1 MSSLPASRTTTR
13 NAAVTG
19 LLSLA
24 LAGGLLLGASG
35 ARADGVD
42 ANPPTIPPTTL
53 APLSLGGT
61 ATTGPKAGSPATPT
75 AHTTPTT
82 IAASAGAS
90 YEKAKTLITAK
101 DWTGAG
107 AALLEAD
114 KLQPNNADVQ
124 NLLGFTNRKLGNLD
138 KALAYYAS
146 ALKIDPNHVGAHEYL
161 GETYLLLNNSV
172 KAKAELA
179 SLKKL
184 CGVKCEQ
191 YLDLSKAIT
200 SYKPTPTTKK
210 K

>member
-1 MSSLPASRTTTR
+1 MSSHTAARTTTR

-19 LLSLA
+19 MLSLA

-53 APLSLGGT
+53 APLSLGGA
-61 ATTGPKAGSPATPT
+61 ATTAPKAGT
-75 AHTTPTT
+75 AAAPVTL
-82 IAASAGAS
+82 AASAGAS

-101 DWTGAG
+101 DWTSAVT
-107 AALLEAD
+107 ALLEAD

-124 NLLGFTNRKLGNLD
+124 NLLGYTNRKLGNLD
-138 KALAYYAS
+138 KALTYYAS

-161 GETYLLLNNSV
+161 GETYLMLNNPV
-172 KAKAELA
+172 KAKVELA

-191 YLDLSKAIT
+191 YLDLSKAIG
-200 SYKPTPTTKK
+200 SYKPTVTTKK

>member
-1 MSSLPASRTTTR
+1 MSPRTAPPTTTR
-13 NAAVTG
+13 NAAITG

-24 LAGGLLLGASG
+24 LAGGIFLGASG

-61 ATTGPKAGSPATPT
+61 ATTAKSGAASAAATPT
-75 AHTTPTT
+75 TLAV
-82 IAASAGAS
+82 SAGAS

-101 DWTGAG
+101 DWTGAV

-124 NLLGFTNRKLGNLD
+124 NLLGYSNRKLGNLD
-138 KALAYYAS
+138 KALAYYAT
-146 ALKIDPNHVGAHEYL
+146 ALKIDPTHVGAHEYL
-161 GETYLLLNNSV
+161 GETYLMLNNPV

-191 YLDLSKAIT
+191 YLDLSKALA
-200 SYKPTPTTKK
+200 SYKPVTTKK

>member
-1 MSSLPASRTTTR
+1 MSSHTAARTTSR

-24 LAGGLLLGASG
+24 LAGGLLFGASG

-53 APLSLGGT
+53 APLALSGA
-61 ATTGPKAGSPATPT
+61 ATTAPKAGAVAAAAAPVTL
-75 AHTTPTT
+75 
-82 IAASAGAS
+82 AASAGAS

-101 DWTGAG
+101 DWTSAVT
-107 AALLEAD
+107 ALLEAD

-124 NLLGFTNRKLGNLD
+124 NLLGYTNRKLGNLD
-138 KALAYYAS
+138 KALTYYAS

-161 GETYLLLNNSV
+161 GETYLMLNNPV
-172 KAKAELA
+172 KAKVELA

-191 YLDLSKAIT
+191 YLDLSKAIG
-200 SYKPTPTTKK
+200 SYKPTVTTKK